1 MVYLKKVL
9 YFKVY
14 VKGGYSLTEL
24 VLATFLLVTALLAIA
39 GVFFSGTTAIKKG
52 TLTAQATDIAY
63 MKKYSLNYMILM
75 PLLRA

>member
-39 GVFFSGTTAIKKG
+39 GVFFSGTTAING
-52 TLTAQATDIAY
+52 SLTT
-63 MKKYSLNYMILM
+63 
-75 PLLRA
+75 